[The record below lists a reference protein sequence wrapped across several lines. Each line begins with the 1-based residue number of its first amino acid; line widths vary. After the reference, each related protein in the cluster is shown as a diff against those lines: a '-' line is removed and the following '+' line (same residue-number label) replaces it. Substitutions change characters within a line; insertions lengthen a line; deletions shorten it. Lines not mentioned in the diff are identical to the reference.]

1 MSDAARTA
9 STPRLA
15 PLARIWWSV
24 LLRGLAAIAFGVLAF
39 VWPGIS
45 LLSLVVVYGVY
56 AIVDGVF
63 ALGGGVTGGGAAP
76 RWWLV
81 VVGLISLAAG
91 VVALLWPGVTAVVLV
106 LVIGSWAIAHG
117 VIEIIGAIALRKEI
131 ENEWWLVLSGL
142 LSVVFGVFVIL
153 APGAGALTLLW
164 LIAVY
169 AIGFGLLQVVLAL
182 RLRRVAGHLRSLAG

>member
-1 MSDAARTA
+1 MTDVSHTA
-9 STPRLA
+9 PTSRLA
-15 PLARIWWSV
+15 PLSRIWWSV
-24 LLRGLAAIAFGVLAF
+24 LLRGIAAIVFGVLAF

-63 ALGGGVTGGGAAP
+63 ALGGGMAGGSAAP

-81 VVGLISLAAG
+81 MVGLISLAAG

-131 ENEWWLVLSGL
+131 ENEWWLILSGL
-142 LSVVFGVFVIL
+142 LSVVFGIFVIL

-164 LIAVY
+164 LIAIY

-182 RLRRVAGHLRSLAG
+182 RLRRLAGHLRSFAS